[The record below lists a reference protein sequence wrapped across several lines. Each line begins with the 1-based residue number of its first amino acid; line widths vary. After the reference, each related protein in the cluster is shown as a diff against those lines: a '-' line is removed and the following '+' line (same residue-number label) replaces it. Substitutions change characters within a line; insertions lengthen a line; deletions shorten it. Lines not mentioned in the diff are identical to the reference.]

1 MVTFVAPIV
10 NHIPI
15 VWNKCVIQVRTIDA
29 LQDVSQLSH
38 LFILMEMAAK
48 FKIDLYIS
56 KINNIRL
63 AFDMGGHHTCRRLA
77 GAYMNVF
84 GTLVKRFLIL
94 LPVPQFQKR
103 VMNDTETC
111 IFFSISMETRKMDL
125 NDSK

>member
-1 MVTFVAPIV
+1 MVTFVAHILK
-10 NHIPI
+10 HIPI

-29 LQDVSQLSH
+29 FQDGSQLSY

-63 AFDMGGHHTCRRLA
+63 AFDMDGHHTCRRLA

-94 LPVPQFQKR
+94 LQVPQFQKR